1 MIDTELFINNRY
13 FTPLLASYS
22 VTEEIKYRE
31 KVTTLDGT
39 EHYFGRTIRDI
50 LKFKL
55 LPMTDFSDDDFS
67 ALKEVPL
74 MVRYDKN
81 GEILEREFSLD
92 CNLESMFLL
101 LSCDGMR
108 RYKGDEIRLRARE
121 VSR

>member
-1 MIDTELFINNRY
+1 MIDVDLTVNGRY
-13 FTPLLASYS
+13 FTPLLASYT
-22 VTEEIKYRE
+22 VADEIKYRQ

-39 EHYFGRTIRDI
+39 EHYFGRTVRDI
-50 LKFKL
+50 IKFKL

-74 MVRYDKN
+74 MVRYDKK
-81 GEILEREFSLD
+81 GKILEKEFNLD
-92 CNLESMFLL
+92 CDLESMFLL

-108 RYKGDEIRLRARE
+108 RYKGGEIRLRARE

>member
-1 MIDTELFINNRY
+1 MIDIELFINNRY

-22 VTEEIKYRE
+22 VTEEVKYRE

-108 RYKGDEIRLRARE
+108 RYKEGEIRLRARE

>member
-39 EHYFGRTIRDI
+39 EHYFRRTIRDI

-74 MVRYDKN
+74 IVQYDKN

-92 CNLESMFLL
+92 CNIESMFLL

-121 VSR
+121 ASR

>member
-13 FTPLLASYS
+13 FTPLLSSYS

-74 MVRYDKN
+74 IVKYDKI
-81 GEILEREFSLD
+81 GEILEREFSLECD
-92 CNLESMFLL
+92 LESMFLL
-101 LSCDGMR
+101 LSCDGLR
-108 RYKGDEIRLRARE
+108 RYKGGEIRLRARE

>member
-1 MIDTELFINNRY
+1 MIDTELFINERY

-22 VTEEIKYRE
+22 VTEEVKYRE

-74 MVRYDKN
+74 MVQYDKN
-81 GEILEREFSLD
+81 GEILEETGKMKVTHIL
-92 CNLESMFLL
+92 
-101 LSCDGMR
+101 
-108 RYKGDEIRLRARE
+108 I
-121 VSR
+121 

>member
-1 MIDTELFINNRY
+1 MIDTELFINERY

-22 VTEEIKYRE
+22 VTEEVKYRE

-50 LKFKL
+50 LKFNL
-55 LPMTDFSDDDFS
+55 LPMTDFSNDDFS

-81 GEILEREFSLD
+81 GEILEGEFSLD

-108 RYKGDEIRLRARE
+108 RYKGGEIRLRARE

>member
-1 MIDTELFINNRY
+1 MIDVDLTINGRY
-13 FTPLLASYS
+13 FTPLLTSYT
-22 VTEEIKYRE
+22 VAEEIKYRK

-39 EHYFGRTIRDI
+39 EHYFGRTVRDI
-50 LKFKL
+50 IKFKL

-74 MVRYDKN
+74 MVRYDKK
-81 GEILEREFSLD
+81 GEILEKEFNLD
-92 CNLESMFLL
+92 CDLESMFLL

-108 RYKGDEIRLRARE
+108 RYKGGEIRLRARE

>member
-1 MIDTELFINNRY
+1 MIDIELFINNRY
-13 FTPLLASYS
+13 FTPLLSSYS

-74 MVRYDKN
+74 MVQYDKN

-101 LSCDGMR
+101 LSCDGTR
-108 RYKGDEIRLRARE
+108 RYKGGEIRLRARE

>member
-74 MVRYDKN
+74 MVQYDKN

-101 LSCDGMR
+101 LSCDGFR
-108 RYKGDEIRLRARE
+108 RYKGGEIRLRARE